1 MVNWKW
7 KWAWT
12 KFTCSIKEKTCMFH
26 LLRKIYGSD
35 DLSSRNRNATS
46 GFQTLKSHVWT
57 GRGGERA
64 VSRPKYQSKFYIG
77 FVTPFQRSFIIKWN
91 TEMIIDIIAWHTFHW
106 MLSYGIRNDEKR
118 LRSYFLFLS
127 DNWLWAKYESNNARE
142 RKTSSVQWIKRNVF
156 TPIWF

>member
-1 MVNWKW
+1 MY
-7 KWAWT
+7 
-12 KFTCSIKEKTCMFH
+12 E
-26 LLRKIYGSD
+26 RD
-35 DLSSRNRNATS
+35 
-46 GFQTLKSHVWT
+46 
-57 GRGGERA
+57 GGGGRA

-142 RKTSSVQWIKRNVF
+142 RKTSSVQ
-156 TPIWF
+156 